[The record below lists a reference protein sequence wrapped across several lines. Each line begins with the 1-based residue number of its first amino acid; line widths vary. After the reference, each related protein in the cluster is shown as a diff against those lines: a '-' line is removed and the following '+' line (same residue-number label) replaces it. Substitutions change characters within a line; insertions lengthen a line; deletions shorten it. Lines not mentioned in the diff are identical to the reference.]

1 MRHYMVDRIVEFR
14 RGERAVGVKAISL
27 SDEVFNEHF
36 PGNPVYPGVY
46 LLEGL
51 AQTGGLLLERSTGGE
66 RFALMVSVDR
76 ARFTAFARPGDLVS
90 LTVDVESL
98 EPALARVRGSAAVG
112 GRTIAS
118 ARITFRLL
126 PYEQVMPADA
136 LPFWERAKAIWAGE
150 FPAPPAPA
158 DDA

>member
-1 MRHYMVDRIVEFR
+1 MRHYMVDRIVELQAGKR
-14 RGERAVGVKAISL
+14 VVGVKSVAL

-51 AQTGGLLLERSTGGE
+51 AQAGGLLLERTSQGQ

-76 ARFTAFARPGDLVS
+76 ARFTAFARPGDLIQ
-90 LTVDVESL
+90 LAVDL
-98 EPALARVRGSAAVG
+98 EEMGPEFARVRGTATVD
-112 GRTIAS
+112 GRLITS
-118 ARITFRLL
+118 ARIAFRLV
-126 PYEQVMPADA
+126 PHDHVMPPEARV
-136 LPFWERAKAIWAGE
+136 LWERAKAIWAAD
-150 FPAPPAPA
+150 FPALSLT